1 VVCLVENH
9 HDGRTQVRVANAV
22 IVILTLVL
30 ALTAYLQGGNRH
42 ITGITE
48 GAKMILPILPM
59 FLCAFLIA
67 GYLRVLL
74 PESVVQGWLG
84 KESGFRGLV
93 VGYMAGIL
101 TFGGPFVSIPI
112 AASLYQVGA
121 SVQTVTVYVTS
132 WALWGG
138 GIIFYE
144 VSILGPRLFA
154 IRILVSLFFPL
165 IAGLLAGLLD
175 RTI

>member
-1 VVCLVENH
+1 M
-9 HDGRTQVRVANAV
+9 RVANAV
-22 IVILTLVL
+22 IVILTVVL
-30 ALTAYLQGGNRH
+30 ALIAYLQGGNRH
-42 ITGITE
+42 IAGITQ
-48 GAKMILPILPM
+48 GAKMVLPVLPM
-59 FLCAFLIA
+59 LLCAFLIA

-84 KESGFRGLV
+84 RESGFRGLV
-93 VGYMAGIL
+93 VGYVAGIL
-101 TFGGPFVSIPI
+101 TFGGPFVSFPI
-112 AASLYQVGA
+112 AASLYHAGA
-121 SVQTVTVYVTS
+121 SVETVTVYVTS

-154 IRILVSLFFPL
+154 IRILVSLIFPL
-165 IAGLLAGLLD
+165 IAGLLADLLD